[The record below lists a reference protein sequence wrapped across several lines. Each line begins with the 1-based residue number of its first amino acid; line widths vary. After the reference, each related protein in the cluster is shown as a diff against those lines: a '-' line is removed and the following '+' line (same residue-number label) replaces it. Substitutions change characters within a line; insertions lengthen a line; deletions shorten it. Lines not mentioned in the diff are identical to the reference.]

1 MVTKIPLESQQKGDY
16 RIVRP
21 FVYQDV
27 EYFKD
32 EAIEADGDDLKFLLR
47 NNLIK

>member
-1 MVTKIPLESQQKGDY
+1 MIQKIEPENQEKGNY
-16 RIVRP
+16 RVVRP
-21 FVYQDV
+21 FVYQEV